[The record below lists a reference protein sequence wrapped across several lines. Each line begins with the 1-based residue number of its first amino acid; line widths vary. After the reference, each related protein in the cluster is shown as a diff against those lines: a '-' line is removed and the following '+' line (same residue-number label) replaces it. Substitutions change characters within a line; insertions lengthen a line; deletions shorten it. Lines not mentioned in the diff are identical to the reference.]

1 MYKKWIELG
10 IVTHALNPRTREA
23 EVGGSLVS
31 SSSASLHSK
40 FQLHSEIL
48 FQKKPNQMNKTPS
61 KEIDI

>member
-48 FQKKPNQMNKTPS
+48 FQKKTKPN
-61 KEIDI
+61 E